1 MTHDENAEIPMIK
14 TSFALTV
21 FLAQALPA
29 MAYPLVDAACKDNVA
44 ACIQEGTLEYVSIY
58 GEIGDEDLIFFTMLD
73 EALPEDVPFPRVF
86 VNSYGGEVYSGIGIG
101 RILHKRRATVE
112 SGSPVILDAT
122 PQCTSACVF
131 VAQGADHRRLTH
143 VGLHSS
149 SVRVQ
154 TAPNVWETQPG
165 EMEDIKNYMMQMGAA
180 DATSLLM
187 EQTSFEEVADF
198 FYDPKQG
205 IQNQMIYK
213 LGFYDLNDDYFTAP
227 HFTYPEDFSFKS
239 NEDYM
244 INAAS
249 YGSVQAMRDLSNYYL
264 TYSPDAEPDFVSAN
278 RWLEAAVKKGDA
290 TAMHDLG
297 YHYAYGL
304 GVDQD
309 LAKSAELYLQA
320 AKLGLAGSQNNI
332 GWAYYT
338 GEGVPKNLTS
348 AVYWITKSAD
358 QGEPFAYGSL
368 CEISDA
374 TDLFKS
380 DPVEAFMWCSLAIYY
395 LGDGAAKDASQVV
408 YDRIMKTITSTTYA
422 AGSEQIQKWNAERE
436 TYSTMRNVG
445 DDLN

>member
-1 MTHDENAEIPMIK
+1 MIK

-21 FLAQALPA
+21 LLAQALPA
-29 MAYPLVDAACKDNVA
+29 MAYPLVDVSCKDNVA
-44 ACIQEGTLEYVSIY
+44 ACIMAGKLEYVSIY
-58 GEIGDEDLIFFTMLD
+58 GEIGDEDYGFFTMLD
-73 EALPEDVPFPRVF
+73 EALPEDVAFPRVF
-86 VNSYGGEVYSGIGIG
+86 VNSYGGAVYAGIGIG
-101 RILHKRRATVE
+101 RILHKRHATVE

-131 VAQGADHRRLTH
+131 VAQGAYNRRLTH

-154 TAPNVWETQPG
+154 IAPNVWETQPG
-165 EMEDIKNYMMQMGAA
+165 EMGDIKAYMIEMGAA
-180 DATSLLM
+180 DAASLLM
-187 EQTSFEEVADF
+187 EQTSFQEVANF
-198 FYDPKQG
+198 YYDPEQDPEKQT
-205 IQNQMIYK
+205 IYE
-213 LGFYDLNDDYFTAP
+213 LGFYDRHDENFTAP
-227 HFTYPEDFSFKS
+227 LFFYPEDFSFKS

-264 TYSPDAEPDFVSAN
+264 TYSPNVEPDLVSAN

-304 GVDQD
+304 GVEKD
-309 LAKSAELYLQA
+309 LEKSAELYLQA

-332 GWAYYT
+332 GWAYFT
-338 GEGVPKNLTS
+338 GEGVPKNLAS
-348 AVYWITKSAD
+348 AVYWISKSAD

-380 DPVEAFMWCSLAIYY
+380 DPVEAFMWCSLAVYY
-395 LGDGAAKDASQVV
+395 LDNGAAKDASKVV
-408 YDRIMKTITSTTYA
+408 YDRIMKTITPATSA
-422 AGSEQIQKWNAERE
+422 AGSEQIKKWNAERE